1 MALRTCRGIV
11 LLASVCLF
19 GGAVAHGNV
28 IYDESVSGDLS
39 NSGLAPTPWTVSLES
54 NRYSEQPVNPRLEL
68 LIETTLHL
76 QCPTAYF
83 CRL

>member
-28 IYDESVSGDLS
+28 IYDESVSGD
-39 NSGLAPTPWTVSLES
+39 VSAITLLPGTETLGPLGES
-54 NRYSEQPVNPRLEL
+54 FIG
-68 LIETTLHL
+68 IE
-76 QCPTAYF
+76 AG
-83 CRL
+83 RK